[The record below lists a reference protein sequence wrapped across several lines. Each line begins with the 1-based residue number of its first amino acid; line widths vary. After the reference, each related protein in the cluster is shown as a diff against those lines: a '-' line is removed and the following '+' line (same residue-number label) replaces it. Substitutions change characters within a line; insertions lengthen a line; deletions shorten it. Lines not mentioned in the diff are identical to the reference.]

1 MLQTAGSKMLAPP
14 SPLQDRGVSARHN
27 QFGTFQ
33 VKIDQKTETRTKTQ
47 NTKTIKT
54 FQKTTVGDEIP
65 TAGRRLS
72 TSAPSPSSASPRR
85 AGSRC
90 PSPILAA
97 CCTCTPCNFCLS
109 SVSR

>member
-27 QFGTFQ
+27 KFGTFQ

-54 FQKTTVGDEIP
+54 FQKTTVGDEMP
-65 TAGRRLS
+65 TAGQRSVHFRTL
-72 TSAPSPSSASPRR
+72 AIIGVA
-85 AGSRC
+85 
-90 PSPILAA
+90 AA
-97 CCTCTPCNFCLS
+97 CGLQVP
-109 SVSR
+109 VSYPRCMLHLHTL

>member
-54 FQKTTVGDEIP
+54 FQKTTVGDEMP
-65 TAGRRLS
+65 TAGQRSVYFRTL
-72 TSAPSPSSASPRR
+72 AIIGVA
-85 AGSRC
+85 
-90 PSPILAA
+90 AA
-97 CCTCTPCNFCLS
+97 CGLQVPISYPRCMLHLHTL
-109 SVSR
+109 

>member
-47 NTKTIKT
+47 KTKTT
-54 FQKTTVGDEIP
+54 MTQNDMP
-65 TAGRRLS
+65 TAGQ
-72 TSAPSPSSASPRR
+72 R
-85 AGSRC
+85 AVHFRTLAIIGVA
-90 PSPILAA
+90 AA
-97 CCTCTPCNFCLS
+97 CGLS
-109 SVSR
+109 VPASGPR